1 MAEENT
7 ITTIFRADISQF
19 SASTQQL
26 NTYIK
31 TVNSEFNVATA
42 SMGKWSDST
51 DGLQA
56 KITQLNKTLE
66 AEKMKLG
73 NLESALADLQK
84 EGKGNTQQAQK
95 LQIAINNQ
103 RAVVQKTEKA
113 IEGYENSL
121 NELEEAGVDSKEAL
135 EELNRESEELKQNAQ
150 ELGGGI
156 LKGVAVGIAGIATAC
171 IGAFKGLSNLVEST
185 AELRLEQGRV
195 QTAFEQ
201 SGFSAQFA
209 LKHMDDFYAVLGDT
223 KKTTETLQQL
233 AMFAKTEQEVIDYTN
248 ILTGVYARLGDAL
261 PTESLSEAINHTIK
275 LGEVQ
280 GSMADALEWAGVT
293 TDDFNKKLA
302 KCNNEQE
309 RSALINKTLTELY
322 GEASKQYQETNKD
335 VIEATKA
342 QGEYNNKM
350 ADIARKVQPAMTQF
364 KVIMADALT
373 QVMNKFSEAD
383 IEGFLTNIADL
394 VSKLVNEVLPPMMN
408 ILSWLLDN
416 MNWLAPAIGSV
427 VAGILAGTLAYKG
440 ITTAMN
446 LAKIAQLGLNAAMA
460 ANPIGLVATAIGVL
474 VTAITLLWNK
484 SEGFRKFF
492 TDMWETF
499 KGTLGN
505 FADFFKNIFT
515 GNILGAMKS
524 LANGI
529 ISAFEMALNFVIGV
543 INGVTQGISYLWT
556 WAGIPAIP
564 KIPNVN
570 IPRLAEGGVIDKPT
584 LAMVGEAGK
593 EAVVPL
599 ENNTQW
605 INKLAD
611 TLSNKLGN
619 QQVINNN
626 YTIENKFEK
635 METSRLA
642 LHKSNLELKKLMGG

>member
-26 NTYIK
+26 NAYVK
-31 TVNSEFNVATA
+31 TVNSEFNQATA

-56 KITQLNKTLE
+56 KITALNKTLE

-84 EGKGNTQQAQK
+84 EGKGNTKQAQN

-103 RAVVQKTEKA
+103 KATISKTEKA
-113 IEGYENSL
+113 VNDYEGSL
-121 NELEEAGVDSKEAL
+121 KELKDAGVKTRQ
-135 EELNRESEELKQNAQ
+135 ELDKLNQENEELKDNAK

-156 LKGVAVGIAGIATAC
+156 LRGMAVGIAGIATAC
-171 IGAFKGLSNLVEST
+171 VGAFKGLNNLVEST

-201 SGFSAQFA
+201 SGFSAEFA

-248 ILTGVYARLGDAL
+248 ILTGVYAKLGDAL
-261 PTESLSEAINHTIK
+261 PTESLSEAINHTIQ

-280 GSMADALEWAGVT
+280 GSLADALEWAGVT
-293 TDDFNKKLA
+293 TEDFNAQLEN
-302 KCNNEQE
+302 CNTEQE
-309 RSALINKTLTELY
+309 RSALINKTLTGLY

-342 QGEYNNKM
+342 QGEYNNQM

-373 QVMNKFSEAD
+373 QVMEKFSEAD
-383 IEGFLTNIADL
+383 IEGFLTNIANL
-394 VSKLVNEVLPPMMN
+394 ISQLVNEVLPPMMN
-408 ILSWLLDN
+408 ILSWILDN

-427 VAGILAGTLAYKG
+427 VAGIVSATIAYKA
-440 ITTAMN
+440 ITAVMN
-446 LAKIAQLGLNAAMA
+446 LVKIAQLGLNGAMM
-460 ANPIGLVATAIGVL
+460 ANPIGLIVTAIGLL
-474 VTAITLLWNK
+474 VTAFTLLWTK
-484 SEGFRKFF
+484 CEGFRNFF
-492 TDMWETF
+492 IDMWEKIKTAVRIA
-499 KGTLGN
+499 K
-505 FADFFKNIFT
+505 DFIVNVF
-515 GNILGAMKS
+515 
-524 LANGI
+524 NGI
-529 ISAFEMALNFVIGV
+529 VNIIKTPINAMISL
-543 INGVTQGISYLWT
+543 INGAIGAINKISIT
-556 WAGIPAIP
+556 IPDWVPELGGKTIGFNIP
-564 KIPNVN
+564 KIPM
-570 IPRLAEGGVIDKPT
+570 LAKGGVIDKPT

-611 TLSNKLGN
+611 TLSSKLGN
-619 QQVINNN
+619 QQTINNH
-626 YTIENKFEK
+626 YTIENKFER
-635 METSRLA
+635 METSQLA